1 MALTLNEAMRA
12 GRSVRTTDFD
22 QGRPAP
28 AAVIDLRGIFG
39 ILRRQRLLI
48 LLSAAVCTIGALVV
62 AYTLPTRYTA
72 TAQILLD
79 LQGLHVLQ
87 NDLTPRTDQ
96 STDAQL
102 VDAESQLQVVSSGTV
117 LTSVV
122 EREKLQDDPE
132 FGAVPPGLL
141 GSLLDGRSNLEP
153 QDRILNA
160 VRILHDHLTVRRPDR
175 TFVIDVSVWS
185 EDRIKAARIANAIV
199 TIYIEKQLAAKTD
212 AAKRTN
218 STLVSRLAELR
229 ERVSLSAH
237 RVEDY
242 KAQHK
247 IIGAGGQLLSE
258 EKLSALNNQLV
269 LAQTTTA
276 EQLSRYED
284 IKRLQREH
292 SDTDAVAEAIQSP
305 TITALRSKYADAKRS
320 LAYEGANLGPNHP
333 KVIADAA
340 QVEQVRKL
348 INDEVSRIAKTTQS
362 DYDRART
369 NEENLERNL
378 YALKAEA
385 TNTGQLLVRLREL
398 EREAESDRAIYDAL
412 LSRAKEV
419 GEQEGV
425 DNTNTHRCDFA
436 RHQPCGGPWACFAP

>member
-1 MALTLNEAMRA
+1 M
-12 GRSVRTTDFD
+12 
-22 QGRPAP
+22 
-28 AAVIDLRGIFG
+28 
-39 ILRRQRLLI
+39 
-48 LLSAAVCTIGALVV
+48 LSAAVCTIGALVF

-87 NDLTPRTDQ
+87 NDLTPRADQ
-96 STDAQL
+96 SADAQL
-102 VDAESQLQVVSSGTV
+102 ADAESQLQVVSSGTV

-185 EDRIKAARIANAIV
+185 EDRIKAARIADAV
-199 TIYIEKQLAAKTD
+199 ATIYIDKQLAAKTD

-218 STLVSRLAELR
+218 ATLVSRLAELR

-269 LAQTTTA
+269 LAQTATA

-320 LAYEGANLGPNHP
+320 LAYEGADL
-333 KVIADAA
+333 
-340 QVEQVRKL
+340 
-348 INDEVSRIAKTTQS
+348 
-362 DYDRART
+362 RT
-369 NEENLERNL
+369 
-378 YALKAEA
+378 KPS
-385 TNTGQLLVRLREL
+385 
-398 EREAESDRAIYDAL
+398 ESD
-412 LSRAKEV
+412 S
-419 GEQEGV
+419 
-425 DNTNTHRCDFA
+425 
-436 RHQPCGGPWACFAP
+436 